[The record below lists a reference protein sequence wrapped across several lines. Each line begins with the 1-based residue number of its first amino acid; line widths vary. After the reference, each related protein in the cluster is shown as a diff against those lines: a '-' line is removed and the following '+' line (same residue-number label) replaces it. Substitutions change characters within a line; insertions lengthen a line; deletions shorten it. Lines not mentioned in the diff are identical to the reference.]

1 MAAFMQHRPGMYNL
15 MTLEEE
21 CRRWGVQVLLC
32 DVTRSGMRYDL
43 EPDGTGG
50 FAIRKPL
57 TAIRTVSEDVAR
69 RIVWERARGPFESVE
84 DLVVRL
90 DDIPRDTLE
99 CIAMAGAMQPL
110 EADSRRAA
118 WIVGVVRSRQHKSV
132 QEPLFALPMLHAEDI
147 PALPEL
153 RAQERLAYDY
163 IMQGAARIHPMTLYR
178 RSMISLEI
186 RTIETLGRLAPDA
199 RLTVVTAGIVILRQA
214 PPTANGMLFVTLED
228 ESGFL
233 QCVVP
238 PQVRE
243 RFRTQLRASALVVR
257 GMLHGIGSW
266 RSIMV
271 SDVHV
276 LTQVIGGYHGHLS
289 YAGGMDTLEVGRC
302 ILLSDATT
310 STAH

>member
-1 MAAFMQHRPGMYNL
+1 
-15 MTLEEE
+15 
-21 CRRWGVQVLLC
+21 
-32 DVTRSGMRYDL
+32 
-43 EPDGTGG
+43 
-50 FAIRKPL
+50 
-57 TAIRTVSEDVAR
+57 
-69 RIVWERARGPFESVE
+69 
-84 DLVVRL
+84 
-90 DDIPRDTLE
+90 
-99 CIAMAGAMQPL
+99 
-110 EADSRRAA
+110 
-118 WIVGVVRSRQHKSV
+118 
-132 QEPLFALPMLHAEDI
+132 
-147 PALPEL
+147 
-153 RAQERLAYDY
+153 
-163 IMQGAARIHPMTLYR
+163 
-178 RSMISLEI
+178 MISLEI

-289 YAGGMDTLEVGRC
+289 YAGGMDTLEVGRS